1 MIKRKK
7 GKGLREEKRLG
18 EKPDK
23 IGMLFIFFL
32 AFEKRQCKA
41 HNFLENIYT

>member
-23 IGMLFIFFL
+23 IGILFIFFL
-32 AFEKRQCKA
+32 AFDEK
-41 HNFLENIYT
+41 TM